1 MGLMTT
7 ARLARLVRI
16 SALSL
21 SVGFALHPRA
31 AEAQEGVKQEGLK
44 PESDLM
50 KRIDKAVVGGGFAM
64 EGYWIWCPTVVKGDD
79 GLYHMFASRWP
90 KRLPF
95 HPGWMVAS
103 EVVHATSK
111 TAEGPYQFSEVVLP
125 ARGPQYWDG
134 RSTHNPKIV
143 RHGSTWVLFYMGST
157 HPFDEPKPEQL
168 TLDSH
173 YTTLARASK
182 RVGVATARSPFG
194 PWTRRDVP
202 ALTTRPGT
210 YYSFLT
216 SNPAAHIEKDGSV
229 VMVFK
234 SRGYKDGY
242 PFQTPMYLGV
252 ARAPHYDKP
261 FSVVTEKPIF
271 GVGHGGEV
279 EDPYIWKDGKGF
291 HMIAKDQRGEIT
303 GERHG
308 GLLAHSRDGV
318 TWKVDPAPRAYS
330 KRLTFTDGTVQVM
343 GQLERASVLI
353 QDGVMTHMI
362 FAAMDGSGGFQNG
375 TRTWAQVVRLK
386 PPPATAASR

>member
-1 MGLMTT
+1 MEVMAS
-7 ARLARLVRI
+7 ARLAQLVTI
-16 SALSL
+16 SGFCL
-21 SVGFALHPRA
+21 SVGVALPVRPAHAQTQGEA
-31 AEAQEGVKQEGLK
+31 ALK

-50 KRIDKAVVGGGFAM
+50 KRIDKAVVGGGFEM

-111 TAEGPYQFSEVVLP
+111 TAEGPYRFSEVALP

-157 HPFDEPKPEQL
+157 HPFDDPKPEQL

-173 YTTLARASK
+173 FTTLARASK
-182 RVGVATARSPFG
+182 RVGVATAKSPFG

-234 SRGYKDGY
+234 SRAYKDKY
-242 PFQTPMYLGV
+242 PFQTPMFLGV
-252 ARAPHYDKP
+252 ARAAHYDKP
-261 FSVVTEKPIF
+261 FSVVSEKPIF

-279 EDPYIWKDGKGF
+279 EDPYIWKDATGF